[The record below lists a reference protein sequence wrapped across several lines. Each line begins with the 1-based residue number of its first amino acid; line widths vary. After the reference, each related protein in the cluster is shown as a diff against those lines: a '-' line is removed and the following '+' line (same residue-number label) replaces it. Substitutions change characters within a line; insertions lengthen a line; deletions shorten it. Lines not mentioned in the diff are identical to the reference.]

1 MAIFQAVNNLM
12 GLKATAVAL
21 VIYIAVKYDGTED
34 LVLIA
39 GAGDDIVGFTRE
51 AADADAVVEIASQ
64 GGGALAVAG
73 GNISQGDRLKVDAAG
88 KLVVASTADDL
99 SVAIAR
105 GDAVLDDVFGVYV
118 ETLRIHA

>member
-1 MAIFQAVNNLM
+1 MDIFQPVNNLM

-21 VIYIAVKYDGTED
+21 VIYIAVKYDAVED

-39 GAGDDIVGFTRE
+39 GAGDDIAGFTRS
-51 AADADAVVEIASQ
+51 AAAASAVVEIASQ

-88 KLVVASTADDL
+88 KLVLASSADDL

>member
-1 MAIFQAVNNLM
+1 MAIFQPVNNLM

-21 VIYIAVKYDGTED
+21 VIYIAVKYDAVED

-39 GAGDDIVGFTRE
+39 GAGDDIAGFTR
-51 AADADAVVEIASQ
+51 AAAAASAVVEIASQ

-88 KLVVASTADDL
+88 KLVLAASANDL
-99 SVAIAR
+99 SVAVAR
-105 GDAVLDDVFGVYV
+105 ADAVLDDVFGVYV

>member
-1 MAIFQAVNNLM
+1 MAIFQPVNNLM

-21 VIYIAVKYDGTED
+21 VIYIAVKYDAEED

-39 GAGDDIVGFTRE
+39 GAGEDIVGFTR
-51 AADADAVVEIASQ
+51 AAAAASAVVEIASQ

-73 GNISQGDRLKVDAAG
+73 GTFSQGDRLKVDAAG
-88 KLVVASTADDL
+88 KLVLASTAGDL

-105 GDAVLDDVFGVYV
+105 GDAVLNDVVGVYV
-118 ETLRIHA
+118 ESLRIHA

>member
-1 MAIFQAVNNLM
+1 MATFQPVNNLM

-21 VIYIAVKYDGTED
+21 VEFIAVKYDAVED

-39 GAGDDIVGFTRE
+39 GAGDDIVGFTR
-51 AADADAVVEIASQ
+51 AAVLANGVAEIASQ

-73 GNISQGDRLKVDAAG
+73 ASFSQGDRLKVDGSG
-88 KLVVASTADDL
+88 KLILASTADDL

-105 GDAVLDDVFGVYV
+105 ADAVLDDVVGVYV
-118 ETLRIHA
+118 ESLRIHA